1 MFTTVNSLCFSCF
14 FFNNIPYYLSKKNSK
29 LDYEDNRDRDA
40 SKQGRLSHHA
50 EIEENTRG
58 SLDGA
63 HLSASEREECI
74 LK

>member
-1 MFTTVNSLCFSCF
+1 MSRKT
-14 FFNNIPYYLSKKNSK
+14 PEEDDWSKGNNSK

-50 EIEENTRG
+50 EIKENTRG

-63 HLSASEREECI
+63 HLSTSELEECI